1 MDTNRH
7 EFSAPKAFGALEC
20 GGPPQDG
27 FAVANLTPLSEAKL
41 VIAHLAYLPDNLCGK
56 LRGRPW
62 AACCRRNLGE
72 VFDQYKAKSCAIEY
86 SG

>member
-7 EFSAPKAFGALEC
+7 EFFAPKAFGALEC
-20 GGPPQDG
+20 GG
-27 FAVANLTPLSEAKL
+27 LTPLTEAKL
-41 VIAHLAYLPDNLCGK
+41 VIAYLADNLCGE

-72 VFDQYKAKSCAIEY
+72 VFDQYKAKSCAIKY

>member
-1 MDTNRH
+1 
-7 EFSAPKAFGALEC
+7 
-20 GGPPQDG
+20 
-27 FAVANLTPLSEAKL
+27 LTPLSEAKL
-41 VIAHLAYLPDNLCGK
+41 VIAYLADNLCGE

>member
-7 EFSAPKAFGALEC
+7 EFSGPKAFGALEC

-27 FAVANLTPLSEAKL
+27 FAVANLTPLSEARL
-41 VIAHLAYLPDNLCGK
+41 AIAYLADNLCGE
-56 LRGRPW
+56 LGGRPW
-62 AACCRRNLGE
+62 FTCCRRNFGE